1 MATGTFELK
10 AAANGQFHFILKAS
24 NGQVIAS
31 SQMYK
36 TKKGAL
42 KGIESIRANAADAA
56 FKDTTA
62 EG

>member
-10 AAANGQFHFILKAS
+10 TGADGKYHFSLKAS
-24 NGQVIAS
+24 NGQIIAS

-36 TKKGAL
+36 TKNGAL
-42 KGIESIRANAADAA
+42 NGIESVRSHAADATL
-56 FKDTTA
+56 KDTT